1 MADYKTPGV
10 YVVEKDSFGSS
21 IVANETAIPVFI
33 GFTEKA
39 VQSNGQELNYMKG
52 SDSVR
57 EPVMVSSTMEYESTF
72 GGPDETGIIS
82 VLKTIDSTTNK
93 TNYTATN
100 MKDVGG
106 ALQDYDPGLMYP
118 SVSNYFAN
126 GGGPCYIVS
135 IGNYNDFSRSDT
147 SPVDI
152 ANIEKAI
159 EQAEQSTLL
168 LPTDLIRYGE
178 SNYYS
183 WGSQFTD
190 YAGEGDQK
198 KYFTILDVIQSNPD
212 SAVFNEQDIT
222 DYRENVGTSEPSFA
236 AAYYPYL
243 KSLTSYAY
251 NSDLS
256 GVYLNGYN
264 LQTRD
269 DDAVITDYI
278 FFSAQGMD
286 ADGNII
292 LEYAYLANTT
302 GAKSPEITFSGGGTE
317 NSFAV
322 TDNTMTITFMD
333 NATADQMNTAW
344 QETLLENP
352 SYSVWTINFLM
363 SAADPT
369 TTEIIQDG
377 NYTTAAESPADGT
390 FQAAFTVEFDEL
402 LIDANTDA
410 ATSVNCSFVVND
422 DATSTQISYDTTNG
436 FVVTAKS
443 GQTANDIVGAYKAK
457 STDGFT
463 IAATDPTSE
472 TTLDANIAAADVDS
486 TFVPPNNA
494 QTEEVKTF
502 LATNYINMPPSPF
515 MAGIYSKVDNA
526 SGVWTPPA
534 NIAPTGIS
542 GPVIG
547 ITSKQQE
554 DMNVDATAGKS
565 INAIRSFTGKGTLVW
580 GARTNNGNSQ
590 DWRYIN
596 VRRLFNAMET
606 DISMALEAYVFKPNV
621 HNTWVEVKTMIQ
633 SYLYGLYTDG
643 AFAGT
648 TPDGSYQVLIGLG
661 ETMTE
666 EDVLDGYMRVSIMVA
681 PVRPA
686 EFIVLTFSQ
695 MVGQ

>member
-1 MADYKTPGV
+1 
-10 YVVEKDSFGSS
+10 
-21 IVANETAIPVFI
+21 VFI

-39 VQSNGQELNYMKG
+39 VKSNGQELNYMKG

-57 EPVMVSSTMEYESTF
+57 EPVMVSSTMEYENTF

-106 ALQDYDPGLMYP
+106 DLQDYDPGLMYP

-135 IGNYNDFSRSDT
+135 IGNYDDFTLSDT

-178 SNYYS
+178 DNYYN
-183 WGSQFTD
+183 WGAQLTD

-198 KYFTILDVIQSNPD
+198 KYFTILDVIQSNPN

-222 DYRENVGTSEPSFA
+222 DYREKVGSSEPSFA
-236 AAYYPYL
+236 AAYYPFL

-251 NSDLS
+251 NSDLT

-269 DDAVITDYI
+269 EEATITDYN

-302 GAKSPEITFSGGGTE
+302 DAKSPTITWTGAAES
-317 NSFAV
+317 NSITVDA
-322 TDNTMTITFMD
+322 NAMTINFMD
-333 NATADQMNTAW
+333 GATADQMNTTW
-344 QETLLENP
+344 QEALLENP
-352 SYSVWTINFLM
+352 GYSVWTLNFLL
-363 SAADPT
+363 APVEPT

-377 NYTTAAESPADGT
+377 DYTTATDSPAEGS
-390 FQAAFTVEFDEL
+390 FQEFFTVEFDEL
-402 LIDANTDA
+402 LIDAGADGAKTV
-410 ATSVNCSFVVND
+410 SCSFTKD
-422 DATSTQISYDTTNG
+422 DTAVATQVTYDVTDG
-436 FVVTAKS
+436 FVITAKS

-463 IAATDPTSE
+463 LTATDPTSE
-472 TTLDANIAAADVDS
+472 TTLDADIAAADVDL
-486 TFVPPNNA
+486 TYVAPNNA
-494 QTEEVKTF
+494 QTEDVKTY

-515 MAGIYSKVDNA
+515 MAGIYAKVDNA

-534 NIAPTGIS
+534 NIAPTGVT

-554 DMNVDATAGKS
+554 NMNVDATAGKS
-565 INAIRSFTGKGTLVW
+565 INAIRSFTGKGTLIW

-596 VRRLFNAMET
+596 VRRLFNSMET

-633 SYLYGLYTDG
+633 SYLYGLYQDG

-648 TPDGSYQVLIGLG
+648 TPDTSYQVLIGLG